1 MWVWVWVYV
10 FCGGVGGLW
19 WTIVDDGPV
28 SQLLTKQTH
37 NTVGDTTA
45 NAITPAVAVLDEGGL
60 VRLGVCM
67 YVCWWAAD
75 ESPK

>member
-1 MWVWVWVYV
+1 M
-10 FCGGVGGLW
+10 W

-67 YVCWWAAD
+67 CVLVGC
-75 ESPK
+75 